1 MCLPH
6 DNFFDKIFGILLIFA
21 SFLMT
26 YCNIYSS
33 HILFFYFFLIQI
45 SVCIYLLLVPLFSL
59 CFFDNKF
66 NQYSQWNCIHSFLY
80 TTKKIYKKKNYDKTP
95 LLSAKLEPFIMLI
108 ASSLLI
114 YQK

>member
-1 MCLPH
+1 MYRQISHTIKSQKTIKIIFIYYLETFLNH
-6 DNFFDKIFGILLIFA
+6 DNFFDNFFGILLIFA

-26 YCNIYSS
+26 YCDIYSS
-33 HILFFYFFLIQI
+33 HILFFYFFLLQI

-80 TTKKIYKKKNYDKTP
+80 TTKKMYKN
-95 LLSAKLEPFIMLI
+95 FF
-108 ASSLLI
+108 
-114 YQK
+114 